1 MAEGISVN
9 REMLCDEI
17 AQLTG
22 LPKTDVN
29 KVVTGLTYATQLH
42 VKKGDKVGL
51 IGFGTFEQQQ
61 RRARIGRNPRS
72 GEPVKVKATKV
83 PRFRAGGPFKQAV
96 AGARLERPASLK
108 PISRGR
114 TTAAAGG
121 TTVERS
127 SRTSGNRVRTTGSP
141 RASSS
146 RSSSS
151 RAARNSTGRRQP
163 R

>member
-9 REMLCDEI
+9 RDMLCDEL
-17 AQLTG
+17 AQMTG
-22 LPKTDVN
+22 LPKSDCN
-29 KVVTGLTYATQLH
+29 KVVTALIYDTQLH
-42 VKKGDKVGL
+42 VKKGDRVPL
-51 IGFGTFEQQQ
+51 TGFGTFEQQ
-61 RRARIGRNPRS
+61 RRAARTGRNPRT
-72 GEPVKVKATKV
+72 GEPVKVKAARV
-83 PRFRAGGPFKQAV
+83 PRFRAGGPFKEAV
-96 AGARLERPASLK
+96 NGAKLERPASLK

-127 SRTSGNRVRTTGSP
+127 SRTSGNRVRTTGAP